1 MYKCQEWSQLR
12 SGLHLNKLRALITIA
27 YGGGAVGVSGT
38 LTGVL
43 GLSHYAPKPILGT
56 PSCSSTSFFW
66 GKISNAGRGYS
77 THLHE
82 MESAWTWNS
91 GLLYHQL
98 ETQPN
103 SPIVRVGYWAQEK
116 SGLIRGIGSGPS
128 ISRPTSHQSES
139 CQNTRSK
146 LIWNVKLWKSPNRK
160 SKKKNKLKMRTV

>member
-1 MYKCQEWSQLR
+1 MYRCKEWSQLR
-12 SGLHLNKLRALITIA
+12 SGLHLDKLRAVITSA
-27 YGGGAVGVSGT
+27 YGGGTVGVSGT

-56 PSCSSTSFFW
+56 PSCSITSFFW

-77 THLHE
+77 IHLHE

-103 SPIVRVGYWAQEK
+103 SPIGRVGYWVQEK
-116 SGLIRGIGSGPS
+116 SRLIPGIGSGPS
-128 ISRPTSHQSES
+128 ISSPTSHQSES
-139 CQNTRSK
+139 CQYTRSK
-146 LIWNVKLWKSPNRK
+146 LIWNIKLWK
-160 SKKKNKLKMRTV
+160 